1 MTPSSFHLW
10 KVKRKKGKPTK
21 FPKNSL
27 PCKVVR
33 RGGKEN
39 EMDESVWVSVKKK
52 KKKPLL
58 LVNSL
63 LFYRQDWDYS
73 APTAKNT
80 QITGG
85 IYYISSSKTETQITD
100 SKKGTVNQ
108 WWARP
113 SIGLVSSGRGPE
125 DKDSASF
132 KTIKSLNNRT
142 VHWSD
147 LKEALSFPYNNYHLI
162 STYYVLKT
170 VLALHIIHL

>member
-85 IYYISSSKTETQITD
+85 IYYISSSKPETQID

>member
-1 MTPSSFHLW
+1 M
-10 KVKRKKGKPTK
+10 
-21 FPKNSL
+21 
-27 PCKVVR
+27 

-52 KKKPLL
+52 KNPLF

-113 SIGLVSSGRGPE
+113 SPRLISSGRGSQ
-125 DKDSASF
+125 DKVSASF
-132 KTIKSLNNRT
+132 KTIKILNNRT
-142 VHWSD
+142 VHSSD
-147 LKEALSFPYNNYHLI
+147 LKEALSFPYNHYHWM

-170 VLALHIIHL
+170 VLELHIIHL

>member
-1 MTPSSFHLW
+1 MRCLATRHWSFWPPQGSIDLSLSWDGINHVIPSSFHLW
-10 KVKRKKGKPTK
+10 KVKKKRKKGKPTK
-21 FPKNSL
+21 FPQNSL
-27 PCKVVR
+27 PCKVVM

-52 KKKPLL
+52 KNPLF

-113 SIGLVSSGRGPE
+113 SLGLISSGRGPQ
-125 DKDSASF
+125 DKVSASF
-132 KTIKSLNNRT
+132 KTIKVLNNRT
-142 VHWSD
+142 VHV
-147 LKEALSFPYNNYHLI
+147 
-162 STYYVLKT
+162 T
-170 VLALHIIHL
+170 